1 VRTAQPPDTSWPLG
15 EYRWDGAAGTFFF
28 VDPKDDMFVV
38 FMAQTPT
45 HRGRI
50 QLSLKTLIYE
60 ALRN

>member
-1 VRTAQPPDTSWPLG
+1 LSIPRTTCSW
-15 EYRWDGAAGTFFF
+15 
-28 VDPKDDMFVV
+28 

-50 QLSLKTLIYE
+50 QLALKTLIYD